1 MLEYATKHGIDKE
14 LDQEQ
19 SNLIFQHILDK
30 INVDEINKRK
40 GYYIKV
46 NKSLVKIAAIFIVG
60 ASLFYFSQN
69 TSLFSNKD
77 QQKTIPVINE
87 SAITLTL
94 DDGTVKEIH
103 KEGAIKVTNAKGEV
117 IGTQNRSTITY
128 TNSEDFNTKA
138 SNNEL
143 VYNTLTVPLGE
154 RFSVVLEDGTQV
166 FLNAGTKVRYPTAF
180 TNPQSR
186 EVYVDGEAYFEVKT
200 KKDHPFIVHTEA
212 MSVQALGTKF
222 NVSSYKNENNTST
235 VLVEGS
241 IAVFKPE
248 ETYHKEKHLVIKPSQ
263 QAIFNNDL
271 FTVKKVNIKKH
282 IAWVNGEL
290 YFINDCFENIM
301 KELERHY
308 NIIIENR
315 HKDLS
320 NVRYTGTFDE
330 KDTIEQVLNTFL
342 RNTNF
347 KYSYKNKRHIIIDPN
362 LENSQ
367 GDKPTKNN

>member
-1 MLEYATKHGIDKE
+1 
-14 LDQEQ
+14 
-19 SNLIFQHILDK
+19 
-30 INVDEINKRK
+30 
-40 GYYIKV
+40 
-46 NKSLVKIAAIFIVG
+46 
-60 ASLFYFSQN
+60 
-69 TSLFSNKD
+69 
-77 QQKTIPVINE
+77 
-87 SAITLTL
+87 
-94 DDGTVKEIH
+94 
-103 KEGAIKVTNAKGEV
+103 
-117 IGTQNRSTITY
+117 
-128 TNSEDFNTKA
+128 
-138 SNNEL
+138 
-143 VYNTLTVPLGE
+143 
-154 RFSVVLEDGTQV
+154 
-166 FLNAGTKVRYPTAF
+166 
-180 TNPQSR
+180 
-186 EVYVDGEAYFEVKT
+186 
-200 KKDHPFIVHTEA
+200 